1 MSKFNAFNNIKITL
15 HYSVYMRTS
24 GEKIRILD
32 EAERVQ
38 WVWCC
43 HIRSLSGLCA
53 VVCLRGRQARHL
65 PRAPLCNC

>member
-38 WVWCC
+38 WV
-43 HIRSLSGLCA
+43 
-53 VVCLRGRQARHL
+53 
-65 PRAPLCNC
+65 